1 MCEVMRVLRQ
11 QYHGTQPTVALENFL
26 NKIEDLTRK
35 THDVD
40 EKLEEIEELR
50 SSLMTKHSVFNQI
63 LDVSKNKCLDDED
76 NCPHKLQN
84 MMLVSAKVIREKS
97 KVFVITAYKYLVIE

>member
-1 MCEVMRVLRQ
+1 MYEVMRVLRQ
-11 QYHGTQPTVALENFL
+11 QYQGSQPTIALENYL
-26 NKIEDLTRK
+26 NKIEDLSRK

-40 EKLEEIEELR
+40 EKLDEIEELR

-76 NCPHKLQN
+76 SCPHKLQN
-84 MMLVSAKVIREKS
+84 MVMVSTMS
-97 KVFVITAYKYLVIE
+97 KVLSIITYYIHTCLIK

>member
-1 MCEVMRVLRQ
+1 MYEVMTVLRL
-11 QYHGTQPTVALENFL
+11 QYQGSQPIIALESFL
-26 NKIEDLTRK
+26 NKIEDLSRK

-40 EKLEEIEELR
+40 DKLDEIDELR

-76 NCPHKLQN
+76 NCAHKLQN
-84 MMLVSAKVIREKS
+84 MVLVSTKS
-97 KVFVITAYKYLVIE
+97 KLLSIMT